1 MNDNIDYRRHL
12 LHDTIEKTFIHNGI
26 VYDHELVTE
35 IFNQDPFAYGFRD
48 LEFTAPVFF
57 ARFPALLEAI
67 KQKKGED
74 IPLEYLIQGA
84 FSLIKAVQTENE
96 ARVRA
101 ASGGRGSYAHTKYK
115 RDSEKPP
122 TDPNR
127 GD

>member
-35 IFNQDPFAYGFRD
+35 IFNQDPFAYGSRD
-48 LEFTAPVFF
+48 LEFTDPVFF

-67 KQKKGED
+67 KQKKGEE

-84 FSLIKAVQTENE
+84 FCLIKSIQAERTTKT
-96 ARVRA
+96 RA
-101 ASGGRGSYAHTKYK
+101 DSGGRGTREYVQDRVLSTK
-115 RDSEKPP
+115 RP

>member
-12 LHDTIEKTFIHNGI
+12 LHDTIERTFNQNGI

-35 IFNQDPFAYGFRD
+35 IFSQDPFAYNFRD
-48 LEFTAPVFF
+48 LESTAPVFF
-57 ARFPALLEAI
+57 AKFPALLDAI

-74 IPLEYLIQGA
+74 IPLECLIQGA
-84 FSLIKAVQTENE
+84 FCLIRSIQSENE
-96 ARVRA
+96 ARARA
-101 ASGGRGSYAHTKYK
+101 ASGGRASYASSKDRHSST
-115 RDSEKPP
+115 KPP

>member
-26 VYDHELVTE
+26 VYDHKLVTE

-48 LEFTAPVFF
+48 LEFTDPVFF
-57 ARFPALLEAI
+57 SKFPALLEAI
-67 KQKKGED
+67 KQKKGGD

-84 FSLIKAVQTENE
+84 LWLIRSIQTENE
-96 ARVRA
+96 ARARA
-101 ASGGRGSYAHTKYK
+101 ASGGRASYASAKARRSST
-115 RDSEKPP
+115 KPP